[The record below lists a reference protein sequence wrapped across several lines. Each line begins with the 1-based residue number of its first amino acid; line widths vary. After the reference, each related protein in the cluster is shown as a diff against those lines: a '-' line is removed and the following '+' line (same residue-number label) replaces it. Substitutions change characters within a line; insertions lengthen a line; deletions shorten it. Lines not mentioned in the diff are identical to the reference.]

1 MKDTKDKDLA
11 LRGMRRAAVV
21 ARERAARFGLQI
33 PVWRDG
39 AIVFVNPNLN
49 AQQDGSAN
57 SDSAPVVSP
66 SAPSE

>member
-1 MKDTKDKDLA
+1 MKNTENKDLA
-11 LRGMRRAAVV
+11 LKGMRRAAVI

-39 AIVFVNPNLN
+39 AVVFVNPKLK
-49 AQQDGSAN
+49 AQPDGSAN
-57 SDSAPVVSP
+57 SDSAPVVPP